1 VQVGPSSFRGFHAR
15 RHAACVEGLAESRWF
30 ATLFAFM
37 STSAGPPSGKIL
49 RPQKAEKAENAEK
62 QRDSL
67 RADDG
72 RLVRGRK
79 SRDRIRTAARELFR
93 EKGFDGATLRDIASR
108 AGMGASSIYRH
119 VQSKEELLI
128 DELDAIQ
135 EEAWR
140 QFRERDDRTRPTRQ
154 RVHHFLAVQHELLV
168 ADRDLTMIALRATT
182 RPEARVAR
190 RSLVLNDRT
199 IGLLAEILQMGRKR
213 EDLVRDL
220 NVLQA
225 ASALFHITQGARIP
239 WANGLVGAEACQRA
253 ILAGVDLLFRGIH
266 APDASWWKP
275 G

>member
-1 VQVGPSSFRGFHAR
+1 M
-15 RHAACVEGLAESRWF
+15 AESQAL

-37 STSAGPPSGKIL
+37 STSAGPPRGTPS
-49 RPQKAEKAENAEK
+49 RRREKS
-62 QRDSL
+62 SL
-67 RADDG
+67 RDDDG
-72 RLVRGRK
+72 RLVRGRR
-79 SRDRIRTAARELFR
+79 SRERIREAAGELFR
-93 EKGFDGATLRDIASR
+93 EKGFDGATLRDIAKR

-135 EEAWR
+135 EESWR
-140 QFRERDDRTRPTRQ
+140 RFREQDDRARPTRQ
-154 RVHHFLAVQHELLV
+154 RIHHFLRVQHELLL

-182 RPEARVAR
+182 KPEARVAK

-213 EDLVRDL
+213 EDLVSDL

-225 ASALFHITQGARIP
+225 ASAVFHITQGARIP
-239 WANGLVGAEACQRA
+239 WANGLVGADACQRS

-266 APDASWWKP
+266 SPNAPCGAAK
-275 G
+275 

>member
-1 VQVGPSSFRGFHAR
+1 
-15 RHAACVEGLAESRWF
+15 
-30 ATLFAFM
+30 M
-37 STSAGPPSGKIL
+37 
-49 RPQKAEKAENAEK
+49 
-62 QRDSL
+62 

-79 SRDRIRTAARELFR
+79 SRERIRQAAMELFR
-93 EKGFDGATLRDIASR
+93 EKGFDGATLREIAKR

-135 EEAWR
+135 EAAWQR
-140 QFRERDDRTRPTRQ
+140 FRKEDDRSRPTRE
-154 RVHHFLAVQHELLV
+154 RIHHFLQVQHELLT
-168 ADRDLTMIALRATT
+168 ADPDLTMIALRATT

-190 RSLVLNDRT
+190 RCLVLNDRT

-220 NVLQA
+220 NVLEA

-239 WANGLVGAEACQRA
+239 WANGLVSPKACQRS
-253 ILAGVDLLFRGIH
+253 ILAGVDLLFRGI
-266 APDASWWKP
+266 AA

>member
-1 VQVGPSSFRGFHAR
+1 
-15 RHAACVEGLAESRWF
+15 
-30 ATLFAFM
+30 M
-37 STSAGPPSGKIL
+37 STAAGPPRGKVKASERTQ
-49 RPQKAEKAENAEK
+49 RP
-62 QRDSL
+62 SL
-67 RADDG
+67 RDDDG

-79 SRDRIRTAARELFR
+79 SRERIRRAARELFR
-93 EKGFDGATLRDIASR
+93 EKGFDGATLREIAKR

-140 QFRERDDRTRPTRQ
+140 RFREDDDRARPTRQ
-154 RVHHFLAVQHELLV
+154 RIHHFLEVQHQLLD

-182 RPEARVAR
+182 KPEARVAR

-220 NVLQA
+220 NVLEA
-225 ASALFHITQGARIP
+225 ASTLFHITQGARIP
-239 WANGLVGAEACQRA
+239 WANGLVAAQACRRS
-253 ILAGVDLLFRGIH
+253 IRNGVDLLFRGIH
-266 APDASWWKP
+266 APDAPWWK
-275 G
+275 GD